1 MDDNWAFHVPLKA
14 VTLCQVW
21 MSAQG
26 NAQAMGSKAKRKNHI
41 APSQR
46 TKKTADLI
54 FLILPIL
61 SRKVWFLLN
70 WYCEIAEHISQHV
83 VIVCYSSVTCIHAF
97 HRLRLEPKRI
107 PLLTVMS
114 LLLQYCHLVLLHPI
128 LKKKSLSHFVSYI
141 PLYLIIVSSSR
152 SIPSVSPP
160 GFGWHSIL
168 KSTGE
173 SWFFQFSNL
182 NLEKVE
188 KLRGCRLWCFFLGG
202 VYSVYSSHITT
213 SPSIFCRLPEL
224 GDIEIS
230 IRAATGVQNGEVT
243 DQSPGVLVISMLCGK

>member
-1 MDDNWAFHVPLKA
+1 MYPCIPSSTIRTQAYPIIDSYVPVA
-14 VTLCQVW
+14 T
-21 MSAQG
+21 
-26 NAQAMGSKAKRKNHI
+26 
-41 APSQR
+41 
-46 TKKTADLI
+46 
-54 FLILPIL
+54 IL
-61 SRKVWFLLN
+61 SLSAPTSYF
-70 WYCEIAEHISQHV
+70 
-83 VIVCYSSVTCIHAF
+83 
-97 HRLRLEPKRI
+97 
-107 PLLTVMS
+107 
-114 LLLQYCHLVLLHPI
+114 